1 MGEVERG
8 LLAGRTTILRAQ
20 FASDMQRLMNKA
32 EAEGGQLIGEPF
44 VYEGDL
50 CQTVQFGDESLPHPS
65 VAARRIRLRAAYR
78 ALAAME
84 AAVGA
89 VLTISPLP
97 PAYILRAAY
106 RALAAMEAAVG
117 AALTINGIPVT
128 DIKSIHIS

>member
-50 CQTVQFGDESLPHPS
+50 CQIVQFSDESLSHP
-65 VAARRIRLRAAYR
+65 V
-78 ALAAME
+78 
-84 AAVGA
+84 
-89 VLTISPLP
+89 
-97 PAYILRAAY
+97 
-106 RALAAMEAAVG
+106 
-117 AALTINGIPVT
+117 LTINGIPVT